1 MRSALQRKV
10 WHVDF
15 FLLFVFLLGLS
26 LRSLGGMGYVR
37 TLGGGGG
44 RIVFLGYCSNYRDTN
59 WRRKSTERRYD
70 VSIDV

>member
-26 LRSLGGMGYVR
+26 LRFLEEWVMCVVGE
-37 TLGGGGG
+37 GG
-44 RIVFLGYCSNYRDTN
+44 RIVFLEVLFDLFWTQIEEES
-59 WRRKSTERRYD
+59 E
-70 VSIDV
+70 